1 MRTIKYLGIWI
12 AAMVIV
18 VLLTNAVGG
27 ALCKL
32 RAADVIMPSMRG
44 YSKKMTLPFDEET
57 AKDSR
62 QVGARLTVRSLLSD
76 NRLTND
82 EGLAGHLFYAQMGI
96 DTSVIFLNKD
106 GLHGLS
112 SGIFAAV
119 YREDGDTETSDLV
132 KTFALMDVRAL
143 YQQECAQTLMGTLN
157 ANPDADIR
165 IDAYTIQDQ
174 LLQPLEMT
182 VLAQDGSELLHVEC
196 TAEGERITADN
207 CFVRQEGVD
216 ENGLYA
222 KLRDA
227 SLGERE
233 SDRIAASLVEQVPFD
248 QATYA
253 DEKTKYS
260 FGKLKA
266 QQIEVNDG
274 YAMITAYVFDYSGD
288 VILHIM
294 LLGGIVSVIILIIYI
309 ARRNKA

>member
-1 MRTIKYLGIWI
+1 MRTIKYLGLWL

-18 VLLTNAVGG
+18 VLLTNLVGG
-27 ALCKL
+27 LLCKT
-32 RAADVIMPSMRG
+32 RAADVIMPSLTG
-44 YSKKMTLPFDEET
+44 YSKKMHLPLDEET
-57 AKDSR
+57 ANDSR
-62 QVGARLTVRSLLSD
+62 KTGALLSVRSLLSD

-82 EGLAGHLFYAQMGI
+82 EGLAGHLFYAQMDI
-96 DTSVIFLNKD
+96 DTSVIFVSKD
-106 GLHGLS
+106 GLSDLS

-119 YREDGDTETSDLV
+119 YREDDDTESPSLV

-143 YQQECAQTLMGTLN
+143 YSQECAQTLMGTLR
-157 ANPDADIR
+157 ANPQADIR

-182 VLAQDGSELLHVEC
+182 VLGQDGSELLHVEC

-207 CFVRQEGVD
+207 CFVRQEGTD
-216 ENGLYA
+216 ENGLYT
-222 KLRDA
+222 KLLTA

-233 SDRIAASLVEQVPFD
+233 SDKIAASLVAELPFD
-248 QATYA
+248 QATFQE
-253 DEKTKYS
+253 DHTQHT

-294 LLGGIVSVIILIIYI
+294 VLGGIVSVIILILYI

>member
-1 MRTIKYLGIWI
+1 MRTIKFLGIWL

-18 VLLTNAVGG
+18 VLLTNVVGG

-32 RAADVIMPSMRG
+32 RAADVIMPSLTG
-44 YSKKMTLPFDEET
+44 YSKKMHLPLDEET
-57 AKDSR
+57 ANDSR
-62 QVGARLTVRSLLSD
+62 KTGALLTVRSLLSN

-82 EGLAGHLFYAQMGI
+82 EGLVGHLIYAQMDI
-96 DTSVIFLNKD
+96 DTSVIFLSKD
-106 GLHGLS
+106 GMSDLS

-119 YREDGDTETSDLV
+119 YREDGDTETSSLV

-143 YQQECAQTLMGTLN
+143 SGQECAETLKGVLN
-157 ANPDADIR
+157 ANPNADIR

-207 CFVRQEGVD
+207 CFVRQEGTD
-216 ENGLYA
+216 ENTLYT

-227 SLGERE
+227 SLGARE
-233 SDRIAASLVEQVPFD
+233 SDRTADSLVAELPFD
-248 QATYA
+248 QATFQ
-253 DEKTKYS
+253 DERTQYS
-260 FGKLKA
+260 FGKMKA

-274 YAMITAYVFDYSGD
+274 YAMITASVFDYSGD

-294 LLGGIVSVIILIIYI
+294 ALGSIVSVIILIVYV
-309 ARRNKA
+309 AGRKKA